1 MPVPPALVW
10 QGGVNRKAWQMS
22 SHEKFNGYRHGRHR
36 YKGHWRSGAR
46 PLHWPQMTASLPPTR
61 TDPPSRTE
69 QARQIAEPLAAVFR
83 QEAATADRSE
93 QLSAVGVRAIKA
105 SGYPAL
111 TVPARLGGFGAS
123 LHEFAAAQEILGR
136 ADASLALVAAMNAHL
151 LGSVGEAGS
160 WPEEVYAELA
170 RSSVQKG
177 SLSNSLASEPDLGS
191 PSRGGLPSSSAHRVE
206 GGWRVSGLKTWST
219 GSEALD
225 FLVVTAAVDGDVWRF
240 VIPRGSEG
248 VQVQQTWQ
256 GSLSLRGSGSHDVKF
271 EDVFVPDRHA
281 LPPAAPLSPV
291 RAASSGAWFW
301 TAVAATYL
309 GVGQAALDSFVQYAN
324 ERVPTALGA
333 SIATLPKI
341 QQAAGQ
347 MSLDLMGARTL
358 LHHLTRR
365 WAAEPGARPE
375 LPPQLAGAKNLC
387 TNAAV
392 RVTDLALRAAGG
404 AALTAGL
411 PLERYFRDA
420 RAGLTHPPADD
431 QALGLLGK
439 QALGL

>member
-1 MPVPPALVW
+1 
-10 QGGVNRKAWQMS
+10 
-22 SHEKFNGYRHGRHR
+22 
-36 YKGHWRSGAR
+36 
-46 PLHWPQMTASLPPTR
+46 MTASSPPTR

-83 QEAATADRSE
+83 QEAERADRTE
-93 QLSAVGVRAIKA
+93 QLSATGVRAIKA

-111 TVPARLGGFGAS
+111 TVPVRLGGFGAS

-160 WPEEVYAELA
+160 WPEDVYAQLA
-170 RSSVQKG
+170 HSSVNAG
-177 SLSNSLASEPDLGS
+177 ALSNSLASEPDLGS
-191 PSRGGLPSSSAHRVE
+191 PSRGGLPSSSARRVE

-225 FLVVTAAVDGDVWRF
+225 FLVVTAAVAEGETGAEVWRF
-240 VIPRGSEG
+240 VIPAGSEG
-248 VQVQQTWQ
+248 VRVQQTWQ

-271 EDVFVPDRHA
+271 EDVFVPDDHA

-309 GVGQAALDSFVQYAN
+309 GVGQAALDSFVEYAN

-347 MSLDLMGARTL
+347 MNLDLMSARTL

-365 WAAEPGARPE
+365 WAAEPEARPD
-375 LPPQLAGAKNLC
+375 LLPQLAGAKNLC

-392 RVTDLALRAAGG
+392 NVTDLALRAAGG
-404 AALTAGL
+404 AALTSGL

-431 QALGLLGK
+431 QALTLLGK

>member
-1 MPVPPALVW
+1 MTL
-10 QGGVNRKAWQMS
+10 
-22 SHEKFNGYRHGRHR
+22 
-36 YKGHWRSGAR
+36 AR
-46 PLHWPQMTASLPPTR
+46 TTASPPPTR
-61 TDPPSRTE
+61 PDPPSRTE

-83 QEAATADRSE
+83 QEAEQADRSE

-123 LHEFAAAQEILGR
+123 LHEFALAQELLGR

-151 LGSVGEAGS
+151 LGSVGEAES

-170 RSSVQKG
+170 HSSVQKG
-177 SLSNSLASEPDLGS
+177 ALSNSLASEPDLGS
-191 PSRGGLPSSSAHRVE
+191 PSRGGLPSSSAQRVE

-225 FLVVTAAVDGDVWRF
+225 FLVVTAAVDEEVWRF
-240 VIPRGSEG
+240 VIPQSTEG

-281 LPPAAPLSPV
+281 LPPTTPLSPV
-291 RAASSGAWFW
+291 QAASSGAWFW

-309 GVGQAALDSFVQYAN
+309 GVGQAALDSFVAYAN

-347 MSLDLMGARTL
+347 MNLDLLSARTL

-365 WAAEPGARPE
+365 WAAEPEARPE
-375 LPPQLAGAKNLC
+375 LLPQLAGAKNLC

-392 RVTDLALRAAGG
+392 SVTDLALRAAGG

-431 QALGLLGK
+431 QALSLLGK